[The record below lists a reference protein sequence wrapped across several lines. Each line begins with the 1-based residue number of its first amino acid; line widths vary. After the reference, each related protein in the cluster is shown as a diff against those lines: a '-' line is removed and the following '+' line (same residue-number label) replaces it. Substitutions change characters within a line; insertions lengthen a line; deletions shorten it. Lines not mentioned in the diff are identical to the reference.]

1 MFEVRPMIR
10 TFPTHRAA
18 PGVLLVLLV
27 VAGCASGSTILSK
40 VGGPVGNSSDSRGA
54 AGSTAA
60 PAPALGNGGGGG
72 QDPNSVAFKD
82 DAKIVRTG
90 TLSLQVDDLNA
101 AVRAARDA
109 IRGLNGY
116 VAGSRQ
122 TNDGQ
127 NSVAEVTYR
136 IPSDRWD
143 DGLDAIRKVARKELD
158 EQTNSVEVTGQL
170 VDLEA
175 RLANLRA
182 SEKAFQAIAAKATKI
197 SDILEVQNQLT
208 NVRGQIEQIDAQ
220 RSHLTDQ
227 ASFGTLTVTF
237 GIEVAAVTQAAKGW
251 NAGQEVDRATAS
263 LVDLV
268 QAVTSAGIWFAIV
281 WLPILLMIG
290 IIAGIITFLLRR
302 TGVIRRG
309 EPPTATPPS
318 PAPVA

>member
-1 MFEVRPMIR
+1 MLR
-10 TFPTHRAA
+10 TLSNHRAA
-18 PGVLLVLLV
+18 VGALLVLLL
-27 VAGCASGSTILSK
+27 VAACGGSSGAILSK
-40 VGGPVGNSSDSRGA
+40 VGA
-54 AGSTAA
+54 AVPEPASGSTGSSTAA
-60 PAPALGNGGGGG
+60 SAAPAQPFGDTSGSGGG
-72 QDPNSVAFKD
+72 QDPNNAAFRD

-90 TLSLQVDDLNA
+90 TLSLQVDDLA
-101 AVRAARDA
+101 SAVRAARDA

-122 TNDGQ
+122 TNDGE

-143 DGLDAIRKVARKELD
+143 EGLDALRKVAKKELG
-158 EQTNSVEVTGQL
+158 EETNSVEVTGQL
-170 VDLEA
+170 IDLEA
-175 RLANLRA
+175 RIANLRA

-208 NVRGQIEQIDAQ
+208 NVRGQIEQLDAQ
-220 RSHLTDQ
+220 RSHLSDQ
-227 ASFGTLTVTF
+227 ASYGTLNVTY

-263 LVDLV
+263 LVDVL
-268 QAVTSAGIWFAIV
+268 QAVTTAGIWFAIV

-290 IIAGIITFLLRR
+290 ILVAAATFVLRR

-309 EPPTATPPS
+309 EPPT
-318 PAPVA
+318 PAPAG

>member
-1 MFEVRPMIR
+1 MLR
-10 TFPTHRAA
+10 TLSNHRAA
-18 PGVLLVLLV
+18 VGALLALLLV
-27 VAGCASGSTILSK
+27 AACGGSSGAILSK
-40 VGGPVGNSSDSRGA
+40 VGA
-54 AGSTAA
+54 AVPEPASGSTGSSTAA
-60 PAPALGNGGGGG
+60 SAAPAQPFGDTSGSGGG
-72 QDPNSVAFKD
+72 QDPNNAAFRD

-90 TLSLQVDDLNA
+90 TLSLQVDDLA
-101 AVRAARDA
+101 SAVRAARDA

-122 TNDGQ
+122 TNDGE

-143 DGLDAIRKVARKELD
+143 EGLDALRKVAKKELG
-158 EQTNSVEVTGQL
+158 EETNSVEVTGQL
-170 VDLEA
+170 IDLEA
-175 RLANLRA
+175 RIANLRA

-208 NVRGQIEQIDAQ
+208 NVRGQIEQLDAE
-220 RSHLTDQ
+220 RSHLSDQ
-227 ASFGTLTVTF
+227 ASYGTLNVTY

-263 LVDLV
+263 LVDVL
-268 QAVTSAGIWFAIV
+268 QTVTTAGIWFAIV

-290 IIAGIITFLLRR
+290 ILVAAATFVLRR

-309 EPPTATPPS
+309 EPPT
-318 PAPVA
+318 PAPAG

>member
-1 MFEVRPMIR
+1 MLR
-10 TFPTHRAA
+10 TLSNHRAA
-18 PGVLLVLLV
+18 VGALLALLLV
-27 VAGCASGSTILSK
+27 AACGGSSGAILSK
-40 VGGPVGNSSDSRGA
+40 VGA
-54 AGSTAA
+54 AVPEPASGSTGSSTAA
-60 PAPALGNGGGGG
+60 SAAPAQPFGDTSGSGGG
-72 QDPNSVAFKD
+72 QDPNNAAFRD

-90 TLSLQVDDLNA
+90 TLSLQVDDLA
-101 AVRAARDA
+101 SAVRAARDA

-122 TNDGQ
+122 TNDGE

-143 DGLDAIRKVARKELD
+143 EGLDALRKVAKKELG
-158 EQTNSVEVTGQL
+158 EETNSVEVTGQL
-170 VDLEA
+170 IDLEA
-175 RLANLRA
+175 RIANLRA

-208 NVRGQIEQIDAQ
+208 NVRGQIEQLDAE
-220 RSHLTDQ
+220 RSHLSDQ
-227 ASFGTLTVTF
+227 ASYGTLNVTY

-263 LVDLV
+263 LVDVL
-268 QAVTSAGIWFAIV
+268 QAVTTAGIWFAIV

-290 IIAGIITFLLRR
+290 ILVAAATFVLRR

-309 EPPTATPPS
+309 EPPT
-318 PAPVA
+318 PAPAG

>member
-1 MFEVRPMIR
+1 VG
-10 TFPTHRAA
+10 ASV
-18 PGVLLVLLV
+18 GDS
-27 VAGCASGSTILSK
+27 SGSRTR
-40 VGGPVGNSSDSRGA
+40 GGESAGA
-54 AGSTAA
+54 SAA
-60 PAPALGNGGGGG
+60 PAPAFGDTGGGG
-72 QDPNSVAFKD
+72 DPNNAAFRD

-90 TLSLQVDDLNA
+90 SLSLQVDDLA
-101 AVRAARDA
+101 TAVRAARDA
-109 IRGLNGY
+109 VRGLNGY

-143 DGLDAIRKVARKELD
+143 EGLDAIRKVAKKELE

-208 NVRGQIEQIDAQ
+208 NVRGQIEQLDAQ

-227 ASFGTLTVTF
+227 ASYGTLTVTF

-251 NAGQEVDRATAS
+251 NAGEEVDRATAS
-263 LVDLV
+263 LVDLL

-281 WLPILLMIG
+281 WLPILLMLGVIVA
-290 IIAGIITFLLRR
+290 IVSVVLRR
-302 TGVIRRG
+302 AGVIRRG
-309 EPPTATPPS
+309 EPPAAAPPTP
-318 PAPVA
+318 AAVA